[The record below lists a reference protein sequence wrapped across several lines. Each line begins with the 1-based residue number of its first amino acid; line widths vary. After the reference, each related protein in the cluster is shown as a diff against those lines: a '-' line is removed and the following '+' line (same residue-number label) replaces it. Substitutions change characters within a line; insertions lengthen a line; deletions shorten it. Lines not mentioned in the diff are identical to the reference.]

1 MSGPWPFTG
10 RWTALQLFCHRMCTR
25 IWKKASCNPAIPIEA
40 GGNYAIIHGETGNM
54 LAGVPY
60 KKGLRVLRSKMRK
73 LCGNGIDV
81 QYGKQ
86 LSRIEFDEDEQGV
99 TVGFTDG
106 TSVSGTLVV
115 GADGARSKVRE
126 VAMGSAERAATTPFP
141 IWHMDLTVL
150 MVTRRKCDTCAPTS
164 PPAFWHS
171 ASALST
177 RSSQFPVC
185 RMAPI
190 ARRAGFSI

>member
-1 MSGPWPFTG
+1 
-10 RWTALQLFCHRMCTR
+10 
-25 IWKKASCNPAIPIEA
+25 
-40 GGNYAIIHGETGNM
+40 M

-60 KKGLRVLRSKMRK
+60 KKGLRVPRSTMRK
-73 LCGNGIDV
+73 LYGNGNGIDV

-106 TSVSGTLVV
+106 TSASGTLVV

-141 IWHMDLTVL
+141 HLAHEFDGVL
-150 MVTRRKCDTCAPTS
+150 LVTRRKRDTCGSDFPTS
-164 PPAFWHS
+164 FL
-171 ASALST
+171 ALSE
-177 RSSQFPVC
+177 RSFHAVQSISSMPDGPDRPESWVFP
-185 RMAPI
+185 
-190 ARRAGFSI
+190 FSHGLER